1 MGGQVGG
8 FHNSLS
14 EYLITYD
21 GVINENYFKIAA
33 RESELINNLEIS
45 QCQVKNPMTGKIEY
59 FLGLLIKSKYDGT
72 PGIREP
78 VDVCITLDIS
88 GSMTCPIG
96 SEQKD
101 AKTRNDLS
109 VESIVKLVQQL
120 NDDDGIAINTFDELS
135 HNIVPFRLKKN
146 LTEENINDIK
156 KIKPMGNEN
165 IYNAL
170 KGAMEQL
177 LESTKKNKRIIIITD
192 LWAHDNE
199 IKDFENLF
207 KKCVHEDQIEITIIG
222 ISQDANSHLAEIVSY
237 DRGCNYFNVLNS
249 NDLNKYL
256 VQNFNYL
263 CFPYSYDINLKYKSN
278 NLKVVQCIGAGEK
291 ELKGNEIDICN
302 ISCAIPSPLKIINN
316 EIFMEGGLI
325 LLKLEKQN
333 ESIEKYSCELILDY
347 EDRNGKKYEQKYPY
361 FINSEYTG
369 DYFSSKG
376 TEHGISLYY
385 YTFLCRNLLNYKN
398 AYNENQFLDLD
409 KRHTEESKK
418 KWNDDRAKYEHYH
431 NNDLIK
437 KVLDFMNS
445 HYYIR
450 EGVPTHLN
458 RYIDKIY
465 DASELNTPKR
475 YQGE

>member
-21 GVINENYFKIAA
+21 GVINENYFKIDA
-33 RESELINNLEIS
+33 RESELMNNLEIS
-45 QCQVKNPMTGKIEY
+45 QCQVKNPMTNEIEY

-78 VDVCITLDIS
+78 VDVCISLDIS
-88 GSMTCPIG
+88 GSMSCGIG
-96 SEQKD
+96 EEQKD

-109 VESIVKLVQQL
+109 VEAIVKLVQQL
-120 NDDDGIAINTFDELS
+120 NDDDGIAINTFDEQS
-135 HNIVPFRLKKN
+135 HSIVPFRLKKKKKKK
-146 LTEENINDIK
+146 NIDDIK
-156 KIKPMGNEN
+156 KIKPFGNEN

-177 LESTKKNKRIIIITD
+177 LESTKKNKRIILITD
-192 LWAHDNE
+192 LWAHDSDL
-199 IKDFENLF
+199 KDFENLF
-207 KKCVHEDQIEITIIG
+207 KKCVHEEQIEITIIG

-237 DRGCNYFNVLNS
+237 DRGCNYFNVLSS

-256 VQNFNYL
+256 VQNFNYM
-263 CFPYSYDINLKYKSN
+263 CFPYSYNINLKYKSN
-278 NLKVVQCIGAGEK
+278 NLKVVKCIGAGEK
-291 ELKGNEIDICN
+291 EINGNEVNICN

-325 LLKLEKQN
+325 LLKLQKQN
-333 ESIEKYSCELILDY
+333 ESKEKYSCELILDY
-347 EDRNGKKYEQKYPY
+347 EDRNCKKYEQKYQC
-361 FINSEYTG
+361 FVNDEYTS

-376 TEHGISLYY
+376 IEHGMSLYY

-398 AYNENQFLDLD
+398 AYNENQFLNLD
-409 KRHTEESKK
+409 SRHTEESKK
-418 KWNDDRAKYEHYH
+418 KWNNDRAKFEKYH
-431 NNDLIK
+431 DNNLIK
-437 KVLDFMNS
+437 KVLDFMNN
-445 HYYIR
+445 HYYVK
-450 EGVPTHLN
+450 EGVPNHLE
-458 RYIDKIY
+458 RYTDKIY
-465 DASELNTPKR
+465 QASELDTPKR